1 MESPPHRAAKERYFK
16 KLLGTPQDA
25 AASTALP
32 DVVLT
37 RQSASWTCGVA
48 CWDVEQPQAHRDS
61 QFASSSSGV
70 SASVRQPVKRQA
82 QTFELKYMQ
91 CPRFG
96 YENIP
101 RIYGGFTRSAA
112 PWPDPQSESSSWK
125 PFFYSRQKHFK
136 YGGCPECPAR
146 ALTPM
151 IVTEVAEW
159 QGTIRLFCSGHFQ
172 KTISGFRQC
181 LVSFPYCMDAFHL
194 LPLDIREQ
202 YQSVSVSLLRGS
214 SSA

>member
-1 MESPPHRAAKERYFK
+1 MRFGESTTQSGQ
-16 KLLGTPQDA
+16 GTLFQKVAGHPQDA

-146 ALTPM
+146 ALTSDDCHRGYRVAGHHS
-151 IVTEVAEW
+151 IV
-159 QGTIRLFCSGHFQ
+159 LFRSFSEDHFRV
-172 KTISGFRQC
+172 SAMSSEFSLLYGC
-181 LVSFPYCMDAFHL
+181 VSFCCPWIF
-194 LPLDIREQ
+194 
-202 YQSVSVSLLRGS
+202 GS
-214 SSA
+214 NINQ